1 MCVCERTFFFE
12 DLEVFYSQNALPE
25 EPLCC
30 YTGVQYSLSTP
41 SWMPDLSFMHR
52 SSLIPFFFFFHV
64 LDNIVMTLPHF
75 NFFLFVC
82 SSRVCQHHFCCRN
95 GVAHY
100 LLYNY
105 CYQSWKTAGAL
116 VRCAVFLAAV
126 TCRFSRC
133 WPVMEQKKVYIIGQG
148 NESFHSSPPP
158 YHPPTLPNWSAW
170 SAPVLSVMKGGR
182 VRWNSSSVGNISV

>member
-1 MCVCERTFFFE
+1 MCVCERTFFFLKTLKYSTVKMHYQKSRSVVTQE
-12 DLEVFYSQNALPE
+12 FSTVCPRLLECRTWV
-25 EPLCC
+25 LC
-30 YTGVQYSLSTP
+30 TGQAWSHFF
-41 SWMPDLSFMHR
+41 SFSMCLTTLWWLCHI
-52 SSLIPFFFFFHV
+52 LIFFS
-64 LDNIVMTLPHF
+64 
-75 NFFLFVC
+75 FVC
-82 SSRVCQHHFCCRN
+82 SSRVCQHHFCCWN

-170 SAPVLSVMKGGR
+170 SAPVLSMMKGGR
-182 VRWNSSSVGNISV
+182 VRWNSSVGNISV